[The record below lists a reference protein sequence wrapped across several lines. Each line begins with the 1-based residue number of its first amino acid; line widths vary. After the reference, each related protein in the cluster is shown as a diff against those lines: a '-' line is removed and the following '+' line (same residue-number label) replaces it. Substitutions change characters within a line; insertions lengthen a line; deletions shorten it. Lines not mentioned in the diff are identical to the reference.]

1 MECLGCGCCSRGRET
16 EDNTRPRS
24 GEPRA
29 TIPEPPS
36 TPDGAPSPQAR
47 QTETNATEENK
58 DGEGP
63 PGRASWRRWRF
74 LGAGNSCV
82 GEGATARALGGTV
95 PPPGCVAAPRVPA
108 GPAAAARHLH
118 QPPPTGRVRAGTTG
132 EQDPQGPVLLL
143 GFSEWAAPSPLP
155 PTSGAGGALQLSS
168 SSVPRPTPQRVPGHN
183 RVSPSPS
190 GCPSPRPPAA
200 AW

>member
-29 TIPEPPS
+29 TSHEPR
-36 TPDGAPSPQAR
+36 AR

-63 PGRASWRRWRF
+63 PGRASWRRRRF

-82 GEGATARALGGTV
+82 GEGATARALGALRLHRAV
-95 PPPGCVAAPRVPA
+95 RPHPA
-108 GPAAAARHLH
+108 SLQGLQLPLATSTGVR
-118 QPPPTGRVRAGTTG
+118 QPTPTGRVRGGTTG

-143 GFSEWAAPSPLP
+143 RFSERAAPSPLP

-168 SSVPRPTPQRVPGHN
+168 SSVPRPMPQRVPGHN

-190 GCPSPRPPAA
+190 GCPSPRPPSRCLVTCGS
-200 AW
+200 

>member
-29 TIPEPPS
+29 TSHEPR
-36 TPDGAPSPQAR
+36 AR

-63 PGRASWRRWRF
+63 PGRASWRRRRF
-74 LGAGNSCV
+74 LGARNSCV
-82 GEGATARALGGTV
+82 GEGATARALGALRLHRAVRPHPASLQGLQLPLATSTSRLRPDASAAGPQANRTRKAPSCSWGSANGLHSARCRPRRGRGAPSSS
-95 PPPGCVAAPRVPA
+95 PPLPSHARRPSESRDITASLRLLVAAPA
-108 GPAAAARHLH
+108 H
-118 QPPPTGRVRAGTTG
+118 
-132 EQDPQGPVLLL
+132 
-143 GFSEWAAPSPLP
+143 
-155 PTSGAGGALQLSS
+155 AL
-168 SSVPRPTPQRVPGHN
+168 R
-183 RVSPSPS
+183 
-190 GCPSPRPPAA
+190 AA